1 MFMNIISFF
10 VILFYLVTAPLLEAS
25 NFSQKDST
33 DPLILKNDF
42 SIGAHPYYEKK
53 GKKSPPSRKLNRTI
67 LPETSETLAIVDLLK
82 TYQPFLKNKPISLV
96 RLGRN
101 YDGGYAI
108 PHLAMERADVLLG
121 YGISNDISFEDSAAE
136 IYGVQSFGFDG
147 TCAQINP
154 QSDRCV
160 FIPYNIESK
169 VSSAYSQ
176 FPSLTFEEQ
185 LKMFN
190 LQNKKM
196 FIKMDIEG
204 GEYNSLHEI
213 LDHQKNITGI
223 VLEIHFCADD
233 ELSKALRLMQAINK
247 NFLLVHVHGN
257 NYCTDFF
264 KTSMSQGL
272 ITRVLELTYINR
284 NLVDYCQLSP
294 SQRHPLPIDQR
305 NNPHIRDVVFSINH

>member
-1 MFMNIISFF
+1 MNIISFF
-10 VILFYLVTAPLLEAS
+10 LILFYLVTAPLLEAS
-25 NFSQKDST
+25 GFSQKDST
-33 DPLILKNDF
+33 DPLILKDD
-42 SIGAHPYYEKK
+42 SSLGAHPYYGKK
-53 GKKSPPSRKLNRTI
+53 RKKSPPSSKLNRTI
-67 LPETSETLAIVDLLK
+67 LSETSETLAIVELLK
-82 TYQPFLKNKPISLV
+82 TYQPFVKNEPISLV

-121 YGISNDISFEDSAAE
+121 YGMSDDISFEDSAAE
-136 IYGVQSFGFDG
+136 IYGVHSFGFDG
-147 TCAQINP
+147 TCPQINP

-176 FPSLTFEEQ
+176 FPCLTFEEQ

-204 GEYNSLHEI
+204 GEYNSLPEI

-223 VLEIHFCADD
+223 VLELHFCAND
-233 ELSKALRLMQAINK
+233 ELSKALELMQKINK
-247 NFLLVHVHGN
+247 DFLLVHVHGN

-264 KTSMSQGL
+264 ETSISKGL
-272 ITRVLELTYINR
+272 IPRVLELTYINR
-284 NLVDYCQLSP
+284 NLVDYYQLSP
-294 SQRHPLPIDQR
+294 SQQHPLPIDQR
-305 NNPHIRDVVFSINH
+305 NMPGIPDVAFSINH